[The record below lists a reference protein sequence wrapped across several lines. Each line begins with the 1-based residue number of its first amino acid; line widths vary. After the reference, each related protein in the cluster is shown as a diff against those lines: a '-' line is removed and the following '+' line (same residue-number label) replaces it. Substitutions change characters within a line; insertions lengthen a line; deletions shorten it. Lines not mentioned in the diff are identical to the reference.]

1 MVKKTAMIALAAAFA
16 TLPGPILAD
25 VDRFGEARMA
35 AIEVVFE
42 RALQNPEADVDRLSP
57 ARWSSVLEVYE
68 SHPPSILVD
77 ELPIPGGLPCRR
89 PMTRWT
95 AVSKRSPW
103 RTDGPVLPSTAQVA
117 GMSPTGFLP
126 AAADCP
132 RHAGRQ
138 KSDRIFLVKVSLT

>member
-57 ARWSSVLEVYE
+57 ARLSSMLEAYE

-77 ELPIPGGLPCRR
+77 VLPH
-89 PMTRWT
+89 TRW
-95 AVSKRSPW
+95 AAMQAAYDSLDR
-103 RTDGPVLPSTAQVA
+103 
-117 GMSPTGFLP
+117 GFEEIAL
-126 AAADCP
+126 AN
-132 RHAGRQ
+132 
-138 KSDRIFLVKVSLT
+138 